1 MQGLN
6 IDKIHKILTG
16 IHEVKKNA
24 HVILYSKKKHRKGM
38 IQDDNKGLL
47 IKPLPS
53 MKNIKLENNWD
64 QVVLEIFP

>member
-1 MQGLN
+1 
-6 IDKIHKILTG
+6 
-16 IHEVKKNA
+16 
-24 HVILYSKKKHRKGM
+24 M

-47 IKPLPS
+47 IKSLPS